1 MAKEKQTIGIDDKKY
16 LGVEEEPIKKKV
28 PKEETVNIMF
38 RENRKYDLHI
48 GRDMITF
55 RGAEIKPVPK
65 SWLSHR
71 DFQNVKKLFI
81 VKGV

>member
-1 MAKEKQTIGIDDKKY
+1 MSKEKQEIEPDVKFSGII
-16 LGVEEEPIKKKV
+16 EEPIKKKI

-38 RENRKYDLHI
+38 RGTRKFDLHI

-55 RGAEIKPVPK
+55 RGPEIKPVPK